1 MPDSMGKRKRR
12 DVTARKHAAREERR
26 VARAGRKKDRE
37 AGIIE
42 PGPPIGPAEQSEF
55 LVLEPEVD
63 GEDAPRRRPPSR
75 RPPRAED
82 RRRAEA
88 RSEVG
93 GVRTRRARPRL
104 SQAEVRSGIT
114 PVRRSGKRRGPDA
127 VRRVLMSFG
136 SN

>member
-63 GEDAPRRRPPSR
+63 GEDGEAQASESKPAAASKTPAPKPVES
-75 RPPRAED
+75 AGS
-82 RRRAEA
+82 EA
-88 RSEVG
+88 KGEPEV
-93 GVRTRRARPRL
+93 
-104 SQAEVRSGIT
+104 
-114 PVRRSGKRRGPDA
+114 
-127 VRRVLMSFG
+127 
-136 SN
+136 

>member
-63 GEDAPRRRPPSR
+63 GEGAEEQAAEPKAAAVSKTPEQKPAESDANG
-75 RPPRAED
+75 
-82 RRRAEA
+82 EA
-88 RSEVG
+88 G
-93 GVRTRRARPRL
+93 A
-104 SQAEVRSGIT
+104 
-114 PVRRSGKRRGPDA
+114 
-127 VRRVLMSFG
+127 
-136 SN
+136 

>member
-63 GEDAPRRRPPSR
+63 GEDGETQATEPKPAASRTPAPKPGES
-75 RPPRAED
+75 AGSGAKGE
-82 RRRAEA
+82 AEA
-88 RSEVG
+88 
-93 GVRTRRARPRL
+93 
-104 SQAEVRSGIT
+104 
-114 PVRRSGKRRGPDA
+114 
-127 VRRVLMSFG
+127 
-136 SN
+136 

>member
-55 LVLEPEVD
+55 LVLEPEGD
-63 GEDAPRRRPPSR
+63 GEAATEGEGSEPKAAAASKPAAAPKAPEPKPAESDARGEPK
-75 RPPRAED
+75 
-82 RRRAEA
+82 AEA
-88 RSEVG
+88 G
-93 GVRTRRARPRL
+93 G
-104 SQAEVRSGIT
+104 
-114 PVRRSGKRRGPDA
+114 
-127 VRRVLMSFG
+127 
-136 SN
+136 

>member
-55 LVLEPEVD
+55 LVLEPEGD
-63 GEDAPRRRPPSR
+63 GDAATEGEGSEPKAAAAAKPAAAPQA
-75 RPPRAED
+75 PEPKPRATT
-82 RRRAEA
+82 
-88 RSEVG
+88 RS
-93 GVRTRRARPRL
+93 R
-104 SQAEVRSGIT
+104 
-114 PVRRSGKRRGPDA
+114 
-127 VRRVLMSFG
+127 
-136 SN
+136 

>member
-63 GEDAPRRRPPSR
+63 GEAATEGEGSESKAAAAPKPAAAPPTPEPKPAESDARGE
-75 RPPRAED
+75 AE
-82 RRRAEA
+82 
-88 RSEVG
+88 G
-93 GVRTRRARPRL
+93 
-104 SQAEVRSGIT
+104 
-114 PVRRSGKRRGPDA
+114 
-127 VRRVLMSFG
+127 
-136 SN
+136 

>member
-63 GEDAPRRRPPSR
+63 GEGAEEQAAEPKASEPKTAAVSKTPEQRPAESDAKG
-75 RPPRAED
+75 
-82 RRRAEA
+82 EA
-88 RSEVG
+88 G
-93 GVRTRRARPRL
+93 A
-104 SQAEVRSGIT
+104 
-114 PVRRSGKRRGPDA
+114 
-127 VRRVLMSFG
+127 
-136 SN
+136 